1 MLETDL
7 NAVLCLGPYGSP
19 LASRASLHVRRRPPV
34 RHRRGLAIILV
45 LAMISMTMAVSY
57 SLLRS
62 QSAQLKSAGGSD
74 LRTEA
79 REAALSG
86 MSAALRKMNQTSW
99 AGADSTL
106 TGSLSSS
113 QSYSATYTTGDAAI
127 GVNDA
132 DAADWPYRITIDTTG
147 YATDTSI
154 STVPTTYK
162 IQAVAKLNL
171 KQVSSNPA
179 IWPTMQSYVIY
190 QTGTD
195 ACTLQIPFR
204 FEGPL
209 RFQGSLTSFSTTYPS
224 PSSCRADFL
233 SDLNAMRLAG
243 YGDYR
248 PFSGPLYLPNSA
260 TSSTIR
266 NLFTNNLGIT
276 VSNMSTTTS
285 TGWSTPSN
293 SMSTYQLY
301 PGGRNYTIP
310 TLATTVSGTTLGPD
324 PRTNPAGLFYRNGDV
339 TLGSNTSITGTI
351 ISSGKVKFT
360 GNNVAVQAFSL
371 PPLEGSTAAN
381 QLPAVIATSDIT
393 IGDGA
398 TATVRGTV
406 ATFDTFSASSG
417 TQDTVFDLKGNLI
430 CRQMEVL
437 SRSEW
442 SLGSFWWSLA
452 YSWFNSQQNDKDGQ
466 KYLPIY
472 MLNWGMYYP
481 PRITITG
488 PTDPSTAQQWF
499 ASDTPIY
506 VVGTGDSGLRWSI
519 VRMKENP

>member
-1 MLETDL
+1 MTIIKINSTP
-7 NAVLCLGPYGSP
+7 NAWNRGPYGSP
-19 LASRASLHVRRRPPV
+19 LALRAGPRARRREC
-34 RHRRGLAIILV
+34 RGLAIILV

-62 QSAQLKSAGGSD
+62 QTAQLKSAGGSD

-86 MSAALRKMNQTSW
+86 MSAALRKMYQSTW
-99 AGADSTL
+99 GGADSTI
-106 TGSLSSS
+106 TGTLSTS
-113 QSYSATYTTGDAAI
+113 QSYSATYTTGDPAI
-127 GVNDA
+127 GVADA
-132 DAADWPYRITIDTTG
+132 NAADWSYRVTIDTTG

-162 IQAVAKLNL
+162 IQAVAKVVL
-171 KQVSSNPA
+171 KQVSANPG
-179 IWPTMQSYVIY
+179 IWPTMQNYVIY

-195 ACTLQIPFR
+195 DCTLQLPFR
-204 FEGPL
+204 CEGAL
-209 RFQGSLTSFSTTYPS
+209 RFQGSLTNFSTTYPS
-224 PSSCRADFL
+224 PSSCRGDYL
-233 SDLNAMRLAG
+233 SDLNEMRTRG
-243 YGDYR
+243 YGDNR
-248 PFSGPLYLPNSA
+248 PFTGPLYLPTAS

-266 NLFTNNLGIT
+266 SLFTSNLGVTVNNL
-276 VSNMSTTTS
+276 STTTS
-285 TGWSTPSN
+285 TGWSTPSS

-310 TLATTVSGTTLGPD
+310 TLATTVSGTTLAPD

-360 GNNVAVQAFSL
+360 GTNVAVQSYSL
-371 PPLEGSTAAN
+371 PPLDGSTTAN
-381 QLPAVIATSDIT
+381 QLPAVMATSDVT
-393 IGDGA
+393 VGDGS

-406 ATFDTFSASSG
+406 ATFGKFSASAG
-417 TQDTVFDLKGNLI
+417 TQDSLFDLKGKLI

-442 SLGSFWWSLA
+442 NLGSFWWSLA
-452 YSWFNSQQNDKDGQ
+452 YSWFNSQANDSDGQ

-472 MLNWGMYYP
+472 MQNWGMYYP
-481 PRITITG
+481 PKITITG
-488 PTDPSTAQQWF
+488 PTGAATAQQWF
-499 ASDTPIY
+499 AAGTPLYI
-506 VVGTGDSGLRWSI
+506 VGTGDSGMRWSI

>member
-1 MLETDL
+1 MISIPFNPPKLQKRER
-7 NAVLCLGPYGSP
+7 YGSP
-19 LASRASLHVRRRPPV
+19 LAMRVRRGPNR
-34 RHRRGLAIILV
+34 RRRGLAIILV

-86 MSAALRKMNQTSW
+86 MSAALRRMNQTSW
-99 AGADSTL
+99 SGADSTI
-106 TGSLSSS
+106 TGTLSTT
-113 QSYSATYTTGDAAI
+113 QSYTATYTTGDAAI
-127 GVNDA
+127 GVDA
-132 DAADWPYRITIDTTG
+132 PNAADWSYRVTIDTTG

-162 IQAVAKLNL
+162 IQAVAKVVL
-171 KQVSSNPA
+171 KQVSANPT
-179 IWPTMQSYVIY
+179 IWPTMQNYVIY

-195 ACTLQIPFR
+195 DCPLQLPFR
-204 FEGPL
+204 FEGAL
-209 RFQGSLTSFSTTYPS
+209 RFQGSLTNFSTTYPS
-224 PSSCRADFL
+224 PTGARADYL
-233 SDLNAMRLAG
+233 SDLNSMRANG

-248 PFSGPLYLPNSA
+248 PFNGTLSLPTAS

-266 NLFTNNLGIT
+266 SLFTSNLGLT
-276 VSNMSTTTS
+276 VTNLAATTS
-285 TGWSTPSN
+285 TGWSTPS
-293 SMSTYQLY
+293 STMSTYQLY

-310 TLATTVSGTTLGPD
+310 TLATTVSGTALQPD

-339 TLGSNTSITGTI
+339 TLGNSTSITGTI

-360 GNNVAVQAFSL
+360 GTNVAVQAFSL
-371 PPLEGSTAAN
+371 PPIEGSSTAN

-393 IGDGA
+393 VGDGA

-406 ATFDTFSASSG
+406 ATFAKFSASAG
-417 TQDTVFDLKGNLI
+417 TQDSLFDLKGKLI

-442 SLGSFWWSLA
+442 NLGSFWWSLA
-452 YSWFNSQQNDKDGQ
+452 YSWFNSQVNDSNGQ
-466 KYLPIY
+466 KYLPVY
-472 MLNWGMYYP
+472 MQNWGMYYP
-481 PRITITG
+481 PKITITG
-488 PTDPSTAQQWF
+488 PAGAATAQQWF
-499 ASDTPIY
+499 AAGTPLYI
-506 VVGTGDSGLRWSI
+506 VGTGDSGMRWSI